1 MSIESNEEFRPKI
14 VAFCCNWCSYA
25 GADLAGSSRLSYP
38 ADVKIIRVPCSC
50 RVNPMFILR
59 AFEKGADGVI
69 LCGCHPGDCHYTT
82 GNYYARRRMTLLF
95 SMLDFIGVENG
106 RTRVEWVSAAE
117 GVKFSQTMNEFVEKV
132 RSLGKNVRLEEMQ
145 ELIERAKELLGDGT
159 VVRVLGWKAGDLPYN
174 PEPAYF
180 ENEEDLKDFVY
191 NGFCGANLSKYMIEA
206 SKKEGKTLVF
216 LKPCDTYSFNQLIK
230 EHRVDRDKAYIIGVG
245 CKGKLDIEKIKA
257 QGIKGIQKITGAEI
271 SDECETLTVETL
283 YGEKSVSYKDAM
295 LGRCHTCKGKEHKI
309 FDEEIGESKDTK
321 DADRFAEIEKI
332 EAMSPAEKFA
342 FFQKELSKC
351 IRCNACRNVCP
362 ACSCRKCVFD
372 SDKFDSAQKANVDSF
387 EEKMFHIIRA
397 FHVAGRCTDC
407 GECSRVCPQGIPLHL
422 FNRKFIKDID
432 NFYGEYQAGEDAVS
446 PMPLTSYTTEDV
458 EPSIVGERG

>member
-1 MSIESNEEFRPKI
+1 
-14 VAFCCNWCSYA
+14 
-25 GADLAGSSRLSYP
+25 
-38 ADVKIIRVPCSC
+38 
-50 RVNPMFILR
+50 
-59 AFEKGADGVI
+59 
-69 LCGCHPGDCHYTT
+69 
-82 GNYYARRRMTLLF
+82 
-95 SMLDFIGVENG
+95 
-106 RTRVEWVSAAE
+106 
-117 GVKFSQTMNEFVEKV
+117 
-132 RSLGKNVRLEEMQ
+132 MQ
-145 ELIERAKELLGDGT
+145 ELIARAKELLADGT

-180 ENEEDLKDFVY
+180 ESEEELKDFVY

-216 LKPCDTYSFNQLIK
+216 LKPCDTYSFNQLLK
-230 EHRVDRDKAYIIGVG
+230 EHRVERDKAYIIGVG

-257 QGIKGIQKITGAEI
+257 QGVKGIQKITGAEL
-271 SDECETLTVETL
+271 SDECESLTVETL
-283 YGEKSVSYKDAM
+283 YGEKEVSYKDAM

-432 NFYGEYQAGEDAVS
+432 DFYGEYQAGEDAVS